1 MFAVGTLTSAGTA
14 GQTSLF
20 FHDPEFRPEMTIFK
34 ASGGRLSGQIFIEL
48 FRRPI
53 SSLWITSYADA
64 MTGKLVHGLIA
75 VIHDTPN
82 STSTY

>member
-1 MFAVGTLTSAGTA
+1 VERRLALSAVRTLTSAETA

-53 SSLWITSYADA
+53 SNLWMTSYADA
-64 MTGKLVHGLIA
+64 MTGKTCSRLHRCN
-75 VIHDTPN
+75 P
-82 STSTY
+82 